1 MNTGIGVVVLAQE
14 ATETPWW
21 HIIIEQAFGLT
32 IVLIFLVALVSV
44 LVNQWRKDKCLK
56 LLNRYHATYMNKNG
70 RSMWGDL
77 IVYSKGLELVFDAPY
92 TSSRGLRKT
101 SSLIYPKQM
110 EDCVAVAR
118 IAERLAHRESRR
130 RMKQIRRSFRPGP
143 IRKTRRSFQNLI
155 NTFRDAF
162 SKALTAFIGQ
172 IAAHTQNESITSNQG
187 HVQELGDDLLG
198 AAANAFEP
206 LLERHIGQPVVAEVQ
221 YPGAQAGERI
231 DIPGYL
237 VDYSDKFLAIFN
249 VKHEPIETLQLTVE
263 GQSEHEG
270 FTASWVDGRFT
281 LTCNGPDLIV
291 LRSLHAKEVFGQ
303 PDAVLIR
310 GTHLSLNLPSDTPPT
325 IEIARTRR
333 VDLVCAREHATIRY
347 GGEYAAGDKR
357 QAESKPQG
365 VAPGE
370 IED

>member
-1 MNTGIGVVVLAQE
+1 MNTGIGVVLLAQE
-14 ATETPWW
+14 AEKTPWW
-21 HIIIEQAFGLT
+21 HLIIEQAFGLT

-56 LLNRYHATYMNKNG
+56 LLNRYHATYLNKNG

-77 IVYSKGLELVFDAPY
+77 IVYSKGLELVFDASY
-92 TSSRGLRKT
+92 ESSHGIEKT
-101 SSLIYPKQM
+101 SALIYPKQM

-118 IAERLAHRESRR
+118 IAEGLSHRESRR

-143 IRKTRRSFQNLI
+143 IRKTRRGFQNLV

-172 IAAHTQNESITSNQG
+172 IAQHTQNDSISSNQG

-198 AAANAFEP
+198 AAANAYEP

-221 YPGAQAGERI
+221 YPNAPAGEKL

-249 VKHEPIETLQLTVE
+249 VEHDPIDTHQLTIDGE
-263 GQSEHEG
+263 SEHEG
-270 FTASWVDGRFT
+270 FTASWVKGRFT
-281 LTCNGPDLIV
+281 LTCTGPDLIV
-291 LRSLHAKEVFGQ
+291 LRSLHAKEVFAQ
-303 PDAVLIR
+303 PDATLIC
-310 GTHLSLNLPSDTPPT
+310 GTHLSLNLPGDTPPT
-325 IEIARTRR
+325 IEVTRTRR
-333 VDLVCAREHATIRY
+333 VDLVCSRELATIRF

-357 QAESKPQG
+357 QVESNPQG